1 MELMVDT
8 AKSQGQTQSQGGQAV
23 SSPSIF
29 PYRFT
34 SDGRL
39 CHRVTQ
45 EPFMFRRGCDPD
57 ATQREDR
64 ALCLHVTQHVHS
76 LLEEQLHLIR
86 LYLPSLSKEDYLP
99 PPPLRKEIYRPPPSL
114 SKEIYR
120 PPPSLSKEIYRPPPS
135 LSKEIYR
142 PPPSLSKEVYR
153 PPPSLSKEVYLP
165 PPPEPQ
171 GQGDHRVYFSPH
183 REAPSQGY
191 VYLSPGA
198 LESPATLLVVVQ
210 DRGTMLCGLW
220 SWRVAA
226 SEGLERGS
234 MIPYVRKVLEE
245 GSSVLLMN
253 PNQGGGV
260 GETPEEHVRRVW
272 DLLVSRCV
280 SRHVVVV
287 AHGYG
292 GLAFVDLLCRRPQQV
307 VRQVWA
313 AAFLDSSHSLWH
325 QPLDAAGRE
334 WLKTRS
340 RRWVLSSKPLNQ
352 PVGSLKAGCSQM
364 SAGTQSH
371 NAAPSVCME
380 SVFRFFSKTLSP
392 KPPAT
397 FSMVTRSKGTV
408 GQIGPHN
415 GRGITRP
422 Y

>member
-23 SSPSIF
+23 SPPSIF

-45 EPFMFRRGCDPD
+45 EPFMFQRGCDPD

-99 PPPLRKEIYRPPPSL
+99 PPPLSKEVHLPPPPL
-114 SKEIYR
+114 R
-120 PPPSLSKEIYRPPPS
+120 
-135 LSKEIYR
+135 
-142 PPPSLSKEVYR
+142 KEVYR

-183 REAPSQGY
+183 RGAPSQGY

-210 DRGTMLCGLW
+210 DRGTMRCGLW

-234 MIPYVRKVLEE
+234 MIPYVRRVLEE

-260 GETPEEHVRRVW
+260 GETPEEHVHRVW

-371 NAAPSVCME
+371 NVAPSVCME

-397 FSMVTRSKGTV
+397 FSMVTRSRGTV

>member
-1 MELMVDT
+1 MELMLDT
-8 AKSQGQTQSQGGQAV
+8 AKSQGQTQSQGGQTV
-23 SSPSIF
+23 SPPSIF

-45 EPFMFRRGCDPD
+45 EPFMFQRSCDPD
-57 ATQREDR
+57 AAQREDQ

-76 LLEEQLHLIR
+76 LLEEQLHLFR
-86 LYLPSLSKEDYLP
+86 LYLPP
-99 PPPLRKEIYRPPPSL
+99 
-114 SKEIYR
+114 
-120 PPPSLSKEIYRPPPS
+120 
-135 LSKEIYR
+135 
-142 PPPSLSKEVYR
+142 LSKEVDL

-165 PPPEPQ
+165 PPAEPQ

-183 REAPSQGY
+183 RGAPSQGY

-210 DRGTMLCGLW
+210 DRGTMRCGLW
-220 SWRVAA
+220 SWRAAA
-226 SEGLERGS
+226 SRGLERGS
-234 MIPYVRKVLEE
+234 MIPYVKRVLEE

-260 GETPEEHVRRVW
+260 GETPEEHVHRVW

-280 SRHVVVV
+280 SRRVVVV

-307 VRQVWA
+307 VGQVWA

-325 QPLDAAGRE
+325 QPLDVVGRE
-334 WLKTRS
+334 WLRTRS

-352 PVGSLKAGCSQM
+352 PVGSLKAGCPQM

-371 NAAPSVCME
+371 DAAPSVCME

-392 KPPAT
+392 KPPTT
-397 FSMVTRSKGTV
+397 FSMVTRSRGHSGTDQTSQQERHRQALLTAPV
-408 GQIGPHN
+408 GQIRPHN

>member
-8 AKSQGQTQSQGGQAV
+8 AKTQGQTQSQRGQAV
-23 SSPSIF
+23 SPPSVF

-34 SDGRL
+34 SDGCL

-45 EPFMFRRGCDPD
+45 EPFSFQFHRGCDPD
-57 ATQREDR
+57 ATQREDQ

-76 LLEEQLHLIR
+76 LLEEQLHLTR
-86 LYLPSLSKEDYLP
+86 LYLPP
-99 PPPLRKEIYRPPPSL
+99 PA
-114 SKEIYR
+114 
-120 PPPSLSKEIYRPPPS
+120 
-135 LSKEIYR
+135 
-142 PPPSLSKEVYR
+142 
-153 PPPSLSKEVYLP
+153 
-165 PPPEPQ
+165 EPK
-171 GQGDHRVYFSPH
+171 GHGDHGVSFSPQ
-183 REAPSQGY
+183 RGAPSQGY

-198 LESPATLLVVVQ
+198 LESPATLLLVVQ
-210 DRGTMLCGLW
+210 DRGTMRCGLW
-220 SWRVAA
+220 SWRAAA

-234 MIPYVRKVLEE
+234 MMPYVRRALEE

-260 GETPEEHVRRVW
+260 GETPEEHVHRVW

-280 SRHVVVV
+280 SRRVVVV

-325 QPLDAAGRE
+325 QPLDAEGRE

-352 PVGSLKAGCSQM
+352 PVGSLKAGCPQM

-371 NAAPSVCME
+371 EAAPAVCME

-392 KPPAT
+392 KAPT
-397 FSMVTRSKGTV
+397 SFSMVTRSRSTV
-408 GQIGPHN
+408 GQIRPHTGP
-415 GRGITRP
+415 P
-422 Y
+422 

>member
-8 AKSQGQTQSQGGQAV
+8 AQTQGQTQSQGGQAV
-23 SSPSIF
+23 SPPSIF

-45 EPFMFRRGCDPD
+45 EPFMFQRGCDPD
-57 ATQREDR
+57 VTQREDQ

-76 LLEEQLHLIR
+76 LLEEQLHL
-86 LYLPSLSKEDYLP
+86 
-99 PPPLRKEIYRPPPSL
+99 
-114 SKEIYR
+114 
-120 PPPSLSKEIYRPPPS
+120 
-135 LSKEIYR
+135 
-142 PPPSLSKEVYR
+142 V
-153 PPPSLSKEVYLP
+153 
-165 PPPEPQ
+165 
-171 GQGDHRVYFSPH
+171 
-183 REAPSQGY
+183 SQGY

-198 LESPATLLVVVQ
+198 LESPANLLVVVQ
-210 DRGTMLCGLW
+210 DRGTVRCGLW
-220 SWRVAA
+220 SWRAAA

-234 MIPYVRKVLEE
+234 MIPYVRRVLEE

-253 PNQGGGV
+253 PNQGGGA
-260 GETPEEHVRRVW
+260 GETPEEHVHRVW
-272 DLLVSRCV
+272 DLMVSRCV
-280 SRHVVVV
+280 SRRVVVV

-307 VRQVWA
+307 VTQVWA

-334 WLKTRS
+334 WLRTRS

-352 PVGSLKAGCSQM
+352 PVGSLKAGCPQM

-371 NAAPSVCME
+371 DAAPSVCME

-392 KPPAT
+392 KPPTT
-397 FSMVTRSKGTV
+397 FSMVTRSRGTA
-408 GQIGPHN
+408 GQIRPHS
-415 GRGITRP
+415 GRGITGP

>member
-1 MELMVDT
+1 MLCTRMELMLDT
-8 AKSQGQTQSQGGQAV
+8 AKSQGGQTQSQGGQTV
-23 SSPSIF
+23 SPPSIF

-45 EPFMFRRGCDPD
+45 EPFMFQRSCDPD
-57 ATQREDR
+57 AAQREDQ

-76 LLEEQLHLIR
+76 LLEEQLHLFR
-86 LYLPSLSKEDYLP
+86 LYLP
-99 PPPLRKEIYRPPPSL
+99 PLT
-114 SKEIYR
+114 
-120 PPPSLSKEIYRPPPS
+120 
-135 LSKEIYR
+135 
-142 PPPSLSKEVYR
+142 
-153 PPPSLSKEVYLP
+153 
-165 PPPEPQ
+165 
-171 GQGDHRVYFSPH
+171 
-183 REAPSQGY
+183 PSQGY

-198 LESPATLLVVVQ
+198 LESPATLLLVVQ
-210 DRGTMLCGLW
+210 DRGTMRCGLW
-220 SWRVAA
+220 SWRAAA
-226 SEGLERGS
+226 SRGLERGS
-234 MIPYVRKVLEE
+234 MIPYVKRVLEE

-260 GETPEEHVRRVW
+260 GETPEEHVHRVW

-280 SRHVVVV
+280 SRRVVVV

-307 VRQVWA
+307 VGQVWA

-325 QPLDAAGRE
+325 QQLDAVGRE
-334 WLKTRS
+334 
-340 RRWVLSSKPLNQ
+340 WVLSSKPLNQ
-352 PVGSLKAGCSQM
+352 PVGSLKAGCPQM

-371 NAAPSVCME
+371 DAAPSVCME

-392 KPPAT
+392 KPPTT
-397 FSMVTRSKGTV
+397 FSMVTRSRGIV
-408 GQIGPHN
+408 GQSRPHN

>member
-1 MELMVDT
+1 MELILDT
-8 AKSQGQTQSQGGQAV
+8 AKSQGQTQSQGGQTV
-23 SSPSIF
+23 SPPSIF

-45 EPFMFRRGCDPD
+45 EPFMFQRSCDPD
-57 ATQREDR
+57 AAKREDQ
-64 ALCLHVTQHVHS
+64 ALCLHITQHVHS
-76 LLEEQLHLIR
+76 LLEEQLHLFR
-86 LYLPSLSKEDYLP
+86 LYLPP
-99 PPPLRKEIYRPPPSL
+99 
-114 SKEIYR
+114 
-120 PPPSLSKEIYRPPPS
+120 
-135 LSKEIYR
+135 
-142 PPPSLSKEVYR
+142 
-153 PPPSLSKEVYLP
+153 LSKEVYLP
-165 PPPEPQ
+165 PPPHSKGVYLPPPSLSKGVYLPPPPEP
-171 GQGDHRVYFSPH
+171 QGDHRVYFSPH
-183 REAPSQGY
+183 RGAPSQGY

-210 DRGTMLCGLW
+210 DRGTMRCGLW
-220 SWRVAA
+220 SWRAAA
-226 SEGLERGS
+226 SRGLERGS
-234 MIPYVRKVLEE
+234 MIPYVKRVLEE

-260 GETPEEHVRRVW
+260 GETPEEHVHRVW

-280 SRHVVVV
+280 SRRVVVV

-307 VRQVWA
+307 VGQVWA

-325 QPLDAAGRE
+325 QQLDAVGRE
-334 WLKTRS
+334 WLRTRS

-352 PVGSLKAGCSQM
+352 PVGSLKAGCPQM

-371 NAAPSVCME
+371 DAAPSVCME

-392 KPPAT
+392 KPPTT
-397 FSMVTRSKGTV
+397 FSMVTRSRGTV
-408 GQIGPHN
+408 GQIRPHN

>member
-99 PPPLRKEIYRPPPSL
+99 PPP
-114 SKEIYR
+114 
-120 PPPSLSKEIYRPPPS
+120 
-135 LSKEIYR
+135 
-142 PPPSLSKEVYR
+142 LSKEVYR

>member
-1 MELMVDT
+1 MELMLDT
-8 AKSQGQTQSQGGQAV
+8 AKSQGQTQSQGGQTV
-23 SSPSIF
+23 SPPSIF

-39 CHRVTQ
+39 RHRVTQ
-45 EPFMFRRGCDPD
+45 EPFMFQRSCDPD
-57 ATQREDR
+57 ATQREDE

-76 LLEEQLHLIR
+76 LLEEQLHLF
-86 LYLPSLSKEDYLP
+86 
-99 PPPLRKEIYRPPPSL
+99 
-114 SKEIYR
+114 
-120 PPPSLSKEIYRPPPS
+120 
-135 LSKEIYR
+135 
-142 PPPSLSKEVYR
+142 
-153 PPPSLSKEVYLP
+153 
-165 PPPEPQ
+165 
-171 GQGDHRVYFSPH
+171 RVYFSPH
-183 REAPSQGY
+183 RGAPSQGY

-210 DRGTMLCGLW
+210 DRGTMRCGLW
-220 SWRVAA
+220 SWRAAA
-226 SEGLERGS
+226 SRGLERGS
-234 MIPYVRKVLEE
+234 MIPYVKRVLEE

-260 GETPEEHVRRVW
+260 GETPEEHVHRVW

-280 SRHVVVV
+280 SRRVVVV

-307 VRQVWA
+307 VGQVWA

-325 QPLDAAGRE
+325 QPLDAVGRE
-334 WLKTRS
+334 WLRTRS

-352 PVGSLKAGCSQM
+352 PVGSLKAGCPQM

-371 NAAPSVCME
+371 DAAPSVCME

-392 KPPAT
+392 KPPTT
-397 FSMVTRSKGTV
+397 FSMVTRSRGTV
-408 GQIGPHN
+408 GQIRPHN